1 MASIFHIWGQDL
13 EISASGD
20 LQTAS
25 QITESD
31 QAVLRRLLTNPGE
44 YIFHPEYGAGLPR
57 FVGAD
62 LSNGRYNEIEALVT
76 GQMQLEDTVAHEPP
90 PVASFQAIPSEG
102 LLYCTISYTWAQ
114 TGQRRTLSF
123 SVR

>member
-1 MASIFHIWGQDL
+1 MAAIYHVWGEDLQVSVGGDL
-13 EISASGD
+13 E
-20 LQTAS
+20 TAS

-62 LSNGRYNEIEALVT
+62 LSGGRYSEIEAIVI
-76 GQMQLEDTVAHEPP
+76 GQMQLEDSVAQEPP
-90 PVASFQAIPSEG
+90 PVASFQAAPSDG
-102 LLYCTISYTWAQ
+102 ILYCKIGYTWSQ